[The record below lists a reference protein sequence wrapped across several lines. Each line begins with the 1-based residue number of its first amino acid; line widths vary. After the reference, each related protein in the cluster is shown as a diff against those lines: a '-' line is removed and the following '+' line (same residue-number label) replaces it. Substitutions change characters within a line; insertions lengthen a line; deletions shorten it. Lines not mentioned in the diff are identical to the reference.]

1 MINYE
6 EMKKAVNNTKK
17 KEFEESLID
26 GSKRRFPGVN
36 GYTPNDVLKEYNYI
50 NDLTGDDEY
59 MWESMGK
66 CFSLGDLRE
75 SIRSDIP
82 EYTPKLFDDAVKVI
96 GVYSFDLPSAYAL
109 IANYIEK
116 NA

>member
-26 GSKRRFPGVN
+26 GSK
-36 GYTPNDVLKEYNYI
+36 
-50 NDLTGDDEY
+50 
-59 MWESMGK
+59 
-66 CFSLGDLRE
+66 
-75 SIRSDIP
+75 
-82 EYTPKLFDDAVKVI
+82 
-96 GVYSFDLPSAYAL
+96 L

>member
-1 MINYE
+1 MIKYE
-6 EMKKAVNNTKK
+6 EMKKAVNDAK
-17 KEFEESLID
+17 KEEFKKSLIS

-59 MWESMGK
+59 IWESMGE
-66 CFSLGDLRE
+66 CFSVGDLRQ
-75 SIRSDIP
+75 SIRDVP
-82 EYTPKLFDDAVKVI
+82 GYTPKLFDDAVKVI